1 MLHVRAFVWVLTRAC
16 VYVVSIN
23 VNCCEWFQGKLGE
36 LLLSLCYQTN
46 VGAISVEII
55 EARGLKA
62 MDINGFSGKSD
73 HKPKCQ
79 MY

>member
-1 MLHVRAFVWVLTRAC
+1 M
-16 VYVVSIN
+16 
-23 VNCCEWFQGKLGE
+23 NCCEWFQGKLGE

-62 MDINGFSGKSD
+62 MDINGFSGRLSLIIIVILNGNKINN
-73 HKPKCQ
+73 
-79 MY
+79 

>member
-1 MLHVRAFVWVLTRAC
+1 MDLRLAG
-16 VYVVSIN
+16 
-23 VNCCEWFQGKLGE
+23 VNCSCELLQGKLGE

-62 MDINGFSGKSD
+62 MDINGFSGTCGSNVLMVLIK
-73 HKPKCQ
+73 HR
-79 MY
+79 